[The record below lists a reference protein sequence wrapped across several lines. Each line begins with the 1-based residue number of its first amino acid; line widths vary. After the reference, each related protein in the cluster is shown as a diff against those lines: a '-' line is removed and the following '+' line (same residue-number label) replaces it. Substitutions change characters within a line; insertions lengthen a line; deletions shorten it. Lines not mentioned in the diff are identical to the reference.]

1 MNMGRTMNDSDAALD
16 INARNLADLVERV
29 NKIAALSDEEKRLSL
44 IEGLAKQIY
53 TKFKVS
59 IGLEKED
66 QEKLQKPD
74 SFAMKMLK
82 KIAKKIFNIKT
93 PEEEAKEAAEYE
105 KIKEIEA
112 KIFVAVNKL
121 RSNSSV
127 DSDQNDL
134 NILQD
139 MVKVVEIAS
148 DTEVPAYIAE
158 QARVEIGKISSISGT
173 STDAIRGAKDGQQL
187 SNDSQSLAETLRQNL
202 EGNTSEISYRP
213 LTTSKEHEEKRNE
226 AFTKSSDELRRKENA

>member
-1 MNMGRTMNDSDAALD
+1 MKNSDAEID
-16 INARNLADLVERV
+16 IEARSLVDLVERV
-29 NKIAALSDEEKRLSL
+29 NQIAVLADEEKRAGF

-59 IGLEKED
+59 IGLEKE
-66 QEKLQKPD
+66 EKKEPEKPD

-82 KIAKKIFNIKT
+82 KIAKKIFNTKT

-105 KIKEIEA
+105 KTKEIEA
-112 KIFVAVNKL
+112 RIFVAVSKL

-148 DTEVPAYIAE
+148 DTQVPAYIAE

-173 STDAIRGAKDGQQL
+173 STDAVRGAKDEQQL
-187 SNDSQSLAETLRQNL
+187 LNDSQSLAETLRQNL
-202 EGNTSEISYRP
+202 EGNTSEVSYRP
-213 LTTSKEHEEKRNE
+213 LTTSKEHEKERD
-226 AFTKSSDELRRKENA
+226 AAWAKSSDELRRKENA